1 MQEVRRFGLPS
12 ATLLVVASMVGSGVF
27 TTGGFLLEALRS
39 PWLVLLA
46 WLAGGAI
53 AACGALSYGALAQR
67 FPESGGEYLFLSRT
81 LHPAAGNVAGWVS
94 LVVGFS
100 APMAA
105 AAYGFGEYLA
115 PWTPWHAPQLTGTL
129 LLAAFALLHGAHGP
143 VGTGVQNFAVAFK
156 LVLITGFVVLA
167 WPRLAI
173 APLATG
179 SSEGAGFGAFFSSLI
194 WVSFSYSGWNAA
206 VYLGGEVRDPERSLP
221 RALLLGT
228 GLVTVLYLALNTAFM
243 FSAAPEALAGKADI
257 GRAAALAL
265 GGPVWGD
272 FLTLLVAFAL
282 SLSVSAMMMAGP
294 RVSACMARD
303 GYLPPWLSLHEDGAP
318 KRATFLQC
326 ALSLALLWS
335 AGFKDLLTYTGFTLG
350 LSTAATVFGLIRLR
364 LKEGDACPVIGWP
377 WAPLVYLLA
386 VLAMTAAALVRQ
398 PQAAFWGLATL
409 PAVWALWRMGAI
421 WSGNARTGSG

>member
-1 MQEVRRFGLPS
+1 MHEVRRFGLPS

-27 TTGGFLLEALRS
+27 TTGGFLLETLRS
-39 PWLVLLA
+39 PWLALLA

-105 AAYGFGEYLA
+105 AAYGLGEYLA

-129 LLAAFALLHGAHGP
+129 LLVAVALLHGAHGP

-156 LVLITGFVVLA
+156 LVLIAGFVLLA
-167 WPRLAI
+167 WPRLAV
-173 APLATG
+173 APFATG
-179 SSEGAGFGAFFSSLI
+179 SGEGAGLGTFFSSLI

-257 GRAAALAL
+257 GRVAAFAL
-265 GGPVWGD
+265 GGPVWAD

-335 AGFKDLLTYTGFTLG
+335 AGFKELLTYTGFTLG

-398 PQAAFWGLATL
+398 PQAALWGLATL
-409 PAVWALWRMGAI
+409 PAVWGLLRMGAI
-421 WSGNARTGSG
+421 WSGNARSET

>member
-1 MQEVRRFGLPS
+1 MQETRRFGLSS
-12 ATLLVVASMVGSGVF
+12 ATLLVVASMVGAGVF
-27 TTGGFLLEALRS
+27 TTGGFLLETLRS

-46 WLAGGAI
+46 WLVGGAV

-81 LHPAAGNVAGWVS
+81 LDPAAGNVAGWVS

-115 PWTPWHAPQLTGTL
+115 SWMPWRAPQLTGTL
-129 LLAAFALLHGAHGP
+129 LLGALALLHGAHGQA
-143 VGTGVQNFAVAFK
+143 GAWVQNLGVAFK
-156 LVLITGFVVLA
+156 LALMAGFILLA
-167 WPRLAI
+167 WPRLAVT
-173 APLATG
+173 PLAAG
-179 SSEGAGFGAFFSSLI
+179 SSGGAGFGAFFFSLI
-194 WVSFSYSGWNAA
+194 WVSYSYSGWNAA

-228 GLVTVLYLALNTAFM
+228 GLVTVLYLALNTVFL
-243 FSAAPEALAGKADI
+243 FSAAPEALAGRSDV

-265 GGPVWGD
+265 GGAGWAN
-272 FLTLLVAFAL
+272 FLTVLVAFAL

-294 RVSACMARD
+294 RVGACMARD
-303 GYLPPWLSLHEDGAP
+303 GYLPPWFSFYENGSP

-335 AGFKDLLTYTGFTLG
+335 AGFKELLTYTGFTLG

-377 WAPLVYLLA
+377 WAPLAYLLA
-386 VLAMTAAALVRQ
+386 IVAMTVATLIHEPRSAL
-398 PQAAFWGLATL
+398 WGLATL

-421 WSGNARTGSG
+421 WAGNARSETR

>member
-1 MQEVRRFGLPS
+1 MHEVRRFGLPS

-27 TTGGFLLEALRS
+27 TTGGFLLETLRS
-39 PWLVLLA
+39 PWLALLA

-81 LHPAAGNVAGWVS
+81 LHPAAGNLAGWVS

-105 AAYGFGEYLA
+105 AAYGLGEYLA

-129 LLAAFALLHGAHGP
+129 LLVAVALLHGAHGP

-156 LVLITGFVVLA
+156 LVLIAGFVLLA
-167 WPRLAI
+167 WPRLAV
-173 APLATG
+173 APFATG
-179 SSEGAGFGAFFSSLI
+179 SGEGAGLGTFFSSLI

-228 GLVTVLYLALNTAFM
+228 GMVTVLYLALNTAFM

-257 GRAAALAL
+257 GRVAAFAL
-265 GGPVWGD
+265 GGPVWAD

-335 AGFKDLLTYTGFTLG
+335 AGFKELLTYTGFTLG

-364 LKEGDACPVIGWP
+364 LKEGDACPVVGWP

-398 PQAAFWGLATL
+398 PQAALWGLATL
-409 PAVWALWRMGAI
+409 PAVWGLLRMGAI
-421 WSGNARTGSG
+421 WSGNARSET

>member
-1 MQEVRRFGLPS
+1 MHEVRRFGLPS

-27 TTGGFLLEALRS
+27 TTGGFLLETLRS

-81 LHPAAGNVAGWVS
+81 LHPAAGNLAGWVS

-105 AAYGFGEYLA
+105 AAYGLGEYLA

-129 LLAAFALLHGAHGP
+129 LLVAVALLHGAHGP

-156 LVLITGFVVLA
+156 LVLIAGFVLLA
-167 WPRLAI
+167 WPRLAV
-173 APLATG
+173 APFATG
-179 SSEGAGFGAFFSSLI
+179 SGEGAGLGTFFSSLI

-257 GRAAALAL
+257 GRVAAFAL
-265 GGPVWGD
+265 GGPVWAD

-326 ALSLALLWS
+326 ALALALLWS
-335 AGFKDLLTYTGFTLG
+335 AGFKELLTYTGFTLG

-364 LKEGDACPVIGWP
+364 LKEGDACPVVGWP

-398 PQAAFWGLATL
+398 PQAALWGLATL
-409 PAVWALWRMGAI
+409 PAVWGLLRMGAI
-421 WSGNARTGSG
+421 WSGNARSET

>member
-1 MQEVRRFGLPS
+1 MHEVRRFGLPS

-27 TTGGFLLEALRS
+27 TTGGFLLETLRS

-105 AAYGFGEYLA
+105 AAYGLGEYLA

-129 LLAAFALLHGAHGP
+129 LLVAFALLHGAYGP

-156 LVLITGFVVLA
+156 LVLIAGFVLLA
-167 WPRLAI
+167 WPRLAV
-173 APLATG
+173 APFATG
-179 SSEGAGFGAFFSSLI
+179 SGEGAGFGTFFSSLI

-243 FSAAPEALAGKADI
+243 FSAAPETLAGKADI
-257 GRAAALAL
+257 GRVAAFAL
-265 GGPVWGD
+265 GGAVWAD

-335 AGFKDLLTYTGFTLG
+335 AGFKELLTYTGFTLG

-398 PQAAFWGLATL
+398 PQAALWGLATL
-409 PAVWALWRMGAI
+409 PAVWGLLRMGAI
-421 WSGNARTGSG
+421 WSGNARSET

>member
-1 MQEVRRFGLPS
+1 MHEVRRFGLPS

-27 TTGGFLLEALRS
+27 TTGGFLLETLRS

-105 AAYGFGEYLA
+105 AAYGLGEYLA

-129 LLAAFALLHGAHGP
+129 LLVAVALLHGAHGP

-156 LVLITGFVVLA
+156 LVLIAGFVLLA
-167 WPRLAI
+167 WPRLAV
-173 APLATG
+173 APFATG
-179 SSEGAGFGAFFSSLI
+179 SGEGAGLGTFFSSLI

-257 GRAAALAL
+257 GRVAAFAL
-265 GGPVWGD
+265 GGPVWAD

-335 AGFKDLLTYTGFTLG
+335 AGFKELLTYTGFTLG

-398 PQAAFWGLATL
+398 PQAALWGLATL
-409 PAVWALWRMGAI
+409 PAVWGLLRMGAI
-421 WSGNARTGSG
+421 WSGNARSET